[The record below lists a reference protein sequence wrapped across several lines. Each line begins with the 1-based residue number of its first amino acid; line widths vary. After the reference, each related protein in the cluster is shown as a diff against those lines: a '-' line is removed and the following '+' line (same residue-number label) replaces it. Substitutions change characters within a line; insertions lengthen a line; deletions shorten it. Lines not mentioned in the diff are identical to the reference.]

1 MRRFNLTKPLILFCV
16 TIAFLFNIHTT
27 SAHAQSSAA
36 RIPVPLPTPQPTPT
50 PEAAKTAAPSS
61 DAAPTPENTA
71 QAEAVLAKV
80 LQTVGGQTYLQ
91 ARTQTGRGRF
101 SVFVDAV
108 AGLPA
113 VFDDT
118 VVYPDRQRTE
128 FRGSSVRLIQVNT
141 GDGGWVFDAA
151 TRTIKDLTA
160 AQVTDFRTALRA
172 SLDNLLRGEWRRGTD
187 KATLSYI
194 GRREAGIGRRNEALR
209 LTYPEGFAVE
219 FEFGAKDNLP
229 AKILY
234 RRSMKKDD
242 AGDDPEAMKIVLEED
257 RFAQFI
263 NVGGILSPFVVDHF
277 RDGKQTSR
285 VNYET
290 LEYNRPVA
298 DSVFARPTNL
308 KNLMK

>member
-1 MRRFNLTKPLILFCV
+1 MTAR
-16 TIAFLFNIHTT
+16 
-27 SAHAQSSAA
+27 AQSSAA
-36 RIPVPLPTPQPTPT
+36 RIPVPLPTPQPTST
-50 PEAAKTAAPSS
+50 PEAAKTIAPSS
-61 DAAPTPENTA
+61 DLAPTPENTA

-80 LQTVGGQTYLQ
+80 LQTIGGQTYLQ
-91 ARTQTGRGRF
+91 AKTQTGRGRF
-101 SVFVDAV
+101 SVYADAV

-141 GDGGWVFDAA
+141 GETGWVFDAT
-151 TRTIKDLTA
+151 TRTIKDLTT
-160 AQVTDFRTALRA
+160 AQVADFRTALRA
-172 SLDNLLRGEWRRGTD
+172 SLDNLLRGEWRRGKD

-209 LTYPEGFAVE
+209 LTYADGFAVE

-234 RRSMKKDD
+234 RRSMKKED

-298 DSVFARPTNL
+298 DAVFARPTNL

>member
-1 MRRFNLTKPLILFCV
+1 MRRFNLTNPIILFCV
-16 TIAFLFNIHTT
+16 SIAFLFNTHT
-27 SAHAQSSAA
+27 AHAQSSAA
-36 RIPVPLPTPQPTPT
+36 RIPVPLPTPEPTPT
-50 PEAAKTAAPSS
+50 PEASTIATPLANIAA
-61 DAAPTPENTA
+61 TPENTT

-80 LQTVGGQTYLQ
+80 LQTIGGQTYLQ
-91 ARTQTGRGRF
+91 TRTQTGRGRF
-101 SVFVDAV
+101 SAYADNV

-118 VVYPDRQRTE
+118 VVYPDKQRTE
-128 FRGSSVRLIQVNT
+128 FRGSTVRLIQVNT
-141 GDGGWVFDAA
+141 GDSGWVYDGA

-172 SLDNLLRGEWRRGTD
+172 SLDNLLRGEWRGGKD

-194 GRREAGIGRRNEALR
+194 GRREAGIGRRNEAVR
-209 LTYPEGFAVE
+209 LTYKDGFAVE

-234 RRSMKKDD
+234 RRTMKKPDG
-242 AGDDPEAMKIVLEED
+242 GDDPEAMKIVLEED

-263 NVGGILSPFVVDHF
+263 NVGGVLSPFVVDHF

-298 DSVFARPTNL
+298 DTVFARPTNL